1 MDLADASSHPLAEQY
16 PCRTPVWWARVG
28 SEERNPSTVGVS
40 GRIVVL
46 RIEKRFNRF
55 ERWLARWFR
64 APREVR
70 RPLDRMNSMLWEL
83 CDGSRTF
90 LDVCRVLNDVFAED
104 VAPVVSRTAM
114 ALAQLQRNNL
124 LLMLD
129 EPLNGRW
136 SIGPGL
142 TPDHQSLDPRGHLE
156 EYDVNRLP
164 EEAA

>member
-1 MDLADASSHPLAEQY
+1 M
-16 PCRTPVWWARVG
+16 WWARVG
-28 SEERNPSTVGVS
+28 SEERNPGTVGVS

-64 APREVR
+64 APSEVR
-70 RPLDRMNSMLWEL
+70 RPFDRMNSMLWEL

-90 LDVCRVLNDVFAED
+90 LEVCTVLNDVFAEG

-136 SIGPGL
+136 RIGPGL
-142 TPDHQSLDPRGHLE
+142 TPDHQSLDPRGDLE
-156 EYDVNRLP
+156 EYDVSRLP
-164 EEAA
+164 DEAA

>member
-1 MDLADASSHPLAEQY
+1 
-16 PCRTPVWWARVG
+16 
-28 SEERNPSTVGVS
+28 
-40 GRIVVL
+40 
-46 RIEKRFNRF
+46 
-55 ERWLARWFR
+55 
-64 APREVR
+64 
-70 RPLDRMNSMLWEL
+70 MNSMLWEL

-124 LLMLD
+124 LLMMD

-142 TPDHQSLDPRGHLE
+142 TPDHQTLDARADLE
-156 EYDVNRLP
+156 AYDVNRLP

>member
-1 MDLADASSHPLAEQY
+1 MDLADAASHPLAEQY

-28 SEERNPSTVGVS
+28 SEERNPGTVGVS
-40 GRIVVL
+40 GRLVVL
-46 RIEKRFNRF
+46 RIEKKFNRF

-90 LDVCRVLNDVFAED
+90 LEVCTVLNDVFAED

-142 TPDHQSLDPRGHLE
+142 TPEHQSLDPRADLDA
-156 EYDVNRLP
+156 YDVNRLP
-164 EEAA
+164 DEAG

>member
-1 MDLADASSHPLAEQY
+1 M
-16 PCRTPVWWARVG
+16 WWARVG
-28 SEERNPSTVGVS
+28 SEERNPGTVGVS
-40 GRIVVL
+40 GRLVVL
-46 RIEKRFNRF
+46 RIEKKFNRF

-90 LDVCRVLNDVFAED
+90 LEVCTVLNDVFAED

-142 TPDHQSLDPRGHLE
+142 TPEHQSLDPRADLDA
-156 EYDVNRLP
+156 YDVNRLP
-164 EEAA
+164 DEAG